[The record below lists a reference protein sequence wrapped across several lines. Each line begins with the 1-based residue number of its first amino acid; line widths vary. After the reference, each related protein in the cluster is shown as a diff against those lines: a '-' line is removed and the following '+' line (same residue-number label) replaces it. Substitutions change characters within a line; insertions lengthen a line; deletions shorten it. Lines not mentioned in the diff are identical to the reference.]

1 MTPKVKASS
10 NTKPKKNSATTAQK
24 RTASSRQKSTA
35 KRSAVRYALR
45 LYITGQTPRSL
56 QSVENLR
63 ALCDK
68 YIPNQFDLE
77 VVDIYQQPAM
87 AAAGQIIAAPTLIK
101 SMPLPLRRLVG
112 DFSDQNRVIL
122 GLDIRLNEEQ
132 GSA

>member
-1 MTPKVKASS
+1 LKSKAQGKRKSS
-10 NTKPKKNSATTAQK
+10 APSKARVRKKK
-24 RTASSRQKSTA
+24 KH
-35 KRSAVRYALR
+35 RYALR

-63 ALCDK
+63 TLCDK
-68 YIPNQFDLE
+68 YIPGQFDLE

-112 DFSDQNRVIL
+112 DFSDSTRVIL
-122 GLDIRLNEEQ
+122 GLDLKQIDE
-132 GSA
+132 